1 MITKEK
7 IPLNILVS
15 LYEIMLKIRKTEELI
30 ADLVSRKKIL
40 CPCHLYVGQEAIAGG
55 VCANLGSEDY
65 VFSTHRSHGHYLAKG
80 GDTKALLAELFGK
93 VGGCSK
99 GRGGSM
105 HLSAP
110 SIGFPGSS
118 AIVAGTISLA
128 IGAGLAFSL
137 QETKKVSVV
146 FFGDGATNEGV
157 FYESLNF
164 AALRKLPVVFVC
176 ENNLYCTHMHISKC
190 LAEVS
195 IFGKAKAFNLSSVQV
210 DGNNVTEIYRV
221 AGDAIR
227 DARNGLGPVLIECLT
242 YRWLGHVGFHDDI
255 NKGLRSKEELNYWMR
270 RCPIKILEDML
281 LGEGLLSE
289 EAKRAILK
297 KIEQELAEA
306 LLFAQESPFPQ
317 IRNFDTEL
325 YKNSISSLNEENL

>member
-1 MITKEK
+1 
-7 IPLNILVS
+7 
-15 LYEIMLKIRKTEELI
+15 
-30 ADLVSRKKIL
+30 
-40 CPCHLYVGQEAIAGG
+40 
-55 VCANLGSEDY
+55 
-65 VFSTHRSHGHYLAKG
+65 
-80 GDTKALLAELFGK
+80 
-93 VGGCSK
+93 
-99 GRGGSM
+99 
-105 HLSAP
+105 
-110 SIGFPGSS
+110 
-118 AIVAGTISLA
+118 
-128 IGAGLAFSL
+128 
-137 QETKKVSVV
+137 
-146 FFGDGATNEGV
+146 
-157 FYESLNF
+157 
-164 AALRKLPVVFVC
+164 
-176 ENNLYCTHMHISKC
+176 MHISKC